1 MYAALNIPILV
12 LSMPTKGPTSPAVSN
27 DLPGRQMFRARL
39 RRYLTQGGRKSLGQ
53 SLVEFAILLPLL
65 LIMLSGLIEFG
76 FMLNRYLDLID
87 ASREVARF
95 AADEDPVHDA
105 AGNFNPNPTIPPMSN
120 VYGRVWANTDLLL
133 RQSGDID
140 LDPTSDDVIVSLF
153 VLNHGGVTA
162 RYPVAFGSNGGEN
175 GWERWG
181 NHTSGISTADI
192 QSKVTQSITANGGV
206 LPPNS
211 GVVVVEIFYDYHMI
225 MGLPWIKAFVPDPV
239 TLHAYAIMP
248 NVAVE
253 PTPTP

>member
-1 MYAALNIPILV
+1 ML
-12 LSMPTKGPTSPAVSN
+12 TKGRTTLEIPRDAPA
-27 DLPGRQMFRARL
+27 GRNFKARL
-39 RRYLTQGGRKSLGQ
+39 RRRLTHNGRKSLGQ
-53 SLVEFAILLPLL
+53 SLVEFAILLPVL

-87 ASREVARF
+87 ATREVARF
-95 AADEDPVHDA
+95 AADEDPVHDTS
-105 AGNFNPNPTIPPMSN
+105 GSFNPNPTIPPMSN
-120 VYGRVWANTDLLL
+120 VYGRVWTNTDVLLA
-133 RQSGDID
+133 RGGDIA

-153 VLNHGGVTA
+153 VVNHGSVDR
-162 RYPVAFGSNGGEN
+162 RYPGVYGSNGGEN
-175 GWERWG
+175 GWARFG
-181 NHTSGISTADI
+181 NHTSGFSTSDI
-192 QSKVTQSITANGGV
+192 QTKVTQSIAANSGT

-211 GVVVVEIFYDYHMI
+211 GVVMVEIYYDYHMI